1 MNESSS
7 NNNITIGSRNGNNNI
22 KNMMMEYDNNH
33 QAVYDPANEMS
44 VFDQE
49 VELES
54 QKLQNQNIT
63 VESLFAEREIH
74 LQEIKAYRLRVEDLM
89 LENERQE
96 EKYKELKSNYD
107 NLAGKLK
114 HRREQLD
121 KEIIYRKSKQ
131 KKLEDAK
138 KTIYSLEGQLKTYK
152 EINGVFNRRATTPV
166 YREEEEEVYDTKK
179 SNNSSSNDQ

>member
-1 MNESSS
+1 M
-7 NNNITIGSRNGNNNI
+7 
-22 KNMMMEYDNNH
+22 
-33 QAVYDPANEMS
+33 
-44 VFDQE
+44 
-49 VELES
+49 
-54 QKLQNQNIT
+54 
-63 VESLFAEREIH
+63 
-74 LQEIKAYRLRVEDLM
+74 
-89 LENERQE
+89 
-96 EKYKELKSNYD
+96 
-107 NLAGKLK
+107 K

-179 SNNSSSNDQ
+179 SSNSSSNDQ